1 MKRFLALFL
10 VTALTF
16 SLAAV
21 LGACGK
27 DEVTD
32 NTTASVSGESEIIAD
47 SSEKKSFDEVE
58 SRPERTTGEHY
69 SEEYEKLTL
78 PSAVPSTSKKTEAQ
92 TTETTTK
99 KNDTKQTTAKQSLI
113 TTTQAPVSTTKKE
126 TTTKKTE
133 STSRLE
139 INTDMFSQTEVY
151 SEVVDNVQDE
161 FVGFGGGVT
170 PSEVPRPQVT
180 YYDKYVTDVLASKNY
195 TLTTQ
200 MIENGEG
207 ITLIVYS
214 DGDKKAYKGVLSYNE
229 MAISFRY
236 FRKDGKA
243 YMVIPSM
250 MSYIEDADMG
260 EAMEEFDNAVVEAY
274 DIISTE
280 DLVYCGLST
289 GVGYVCEM
297 YKNEEQ
303 GVGYNYYFNSEGLIR
318 VETVILATGERST
331 SYFSLKSGI
340 EEKGV
345 FSIPAGYKKT
355 DFEGLENGFIQ

>member
-16 SLAAV
+16 SLAFV

-27 DEVTD
+27 DKETD
-32 NTTASVSGESEIIAD
+32 NTTASVSDEDEAFSD
-47 SSEKKSFDEVE
+47 STEKKSIDEFESKVE
-58 SRPERTTGEHY
+58 RSTGEHY

-78 PSAVPSTSKKTEAQ
+78 PSAVSTTKQTETKKN
-92 TTETTTK
+92 ETTTK

-113 TTTQAPVSTTKKE
+113 TTTQATTATTKKE
-126 TTTKKTE
+126 TTTKKNE

-139 INTDMFSQTEVY
+139 INTDLFSQTEVY

-170 PSEVPRPQVT
+170 PSEVPRPEVT

-200 MIENGEG
+200 MVENGDG
-207 ITLIVYS
+207 VTLIVYS
-214 DGDKKAYKGVLSYNE
+214 KGDQRAFKGVFSYE
-229 MAISFRY
+229 GMAISFRY
-236 FRKDGKA
+236 FKKDGKA

-250 MSYIEDADMG
+250 MSYIEDSDMG
-260 EAMEEFDNAVVEAY
+260 EAMEEFDSAVADAY
-274 DIISTE
+274 ELISNE
-280 DLVYCGLST
+280 ELVYCGLST

-303 GVGYNYYFNSEGLIR
+303 GVGFNYYFNSEGLLRI
-318 VETVILATGERST
+318 ETVVLSSGERT
-331 SYFSLKSGI
+331 TNYFSIKSGI
-340 EEKGV
+340 EEKDV

-355 DFEGLENGFIQ
+355 DFEGFENGLIQ